1 MKFLEILL
9 LDKES
14 NENLQEYHKVLKIIA
29 DIQSKRIKELEKI
42 LKIKK

>member
-9 LDKES
+9 LDKKK
-14 NENLQEYHKVLKIIA
+14 ENLQEYHKTLELIA
-29 DIQSKRIKELEKI
+29 DIQSKRIKELEEI

>member
-9 LDKES
+9 LDKKK
-14 NENLQEYHKVLKIIA
+14 ENLQEYHKTLKIIA

>member
-9 LDKES
+9 LDKKD
-14 NENLQEYHKVLKIIA
+14 ENLQEYYNALQLIA
-29 DIQSKRIKELEKI
+29 NIQSKRIKQLEEI

>member
-9 LDKES
+9 LDKKD
-14 NENLQEYHKVLKIIA
+14 ENLQEYHKALQIIA
-29 DIQSKRIKELEKI
+29 DIQSKRIKELEEI

>member
-9 LDKES
+9 LDKKK
-14 NENLQEYHKVLKIIA
+14 ENLQEYHKALELIA
-29 DIQSKRIKELEKI
+29 DIQSRRIKELEEI